1 MIGISLT
8 PAFALSPPSECALV
22 IPGGIDPV
30 TFSCTFVAPDRII
43 IVEDWIGEADA
54 YIRIDG
60 LDQGGSANYKVEK
73 TISNSIPFGG
83 NPPGAFPKMTTF
95 SHEIHDKDN
104 GTPSN
109 DDLDEECGAPG
120 SGVPNVLDDVC
131 PTVDGIDYTRSNDPD
146 RLSFS
151 QGFDSDNPDVA
162 RTSVEFSGQTPDEF
176 GTRDFIDFNTG
187 DICNTSVADNAFCTG
202 PDTDLQTF
210 GLRDV
215 NRRGDNQ
222 PFLLRETLTPVAP
235 PLIGG
240 EIVSSDFAF
249 LTIAGM
255 KFDAFNILGILSL
268 VGVSTFTALY
278 FTVKRK

>member
-1 MIGISLT
+1 MIGFSIA
-8 PAFALSPPSECALV
+8 PAFALSAPSECALV
-22 IPGGIDPV
+22 IPGGIDPD
-30 TFSCTFVAPDRII
+30 TFSCTFIAPDRII
-43 IVEDWIGEADA
+43 IFEDWIGEDDA

-60 LDQGGSANYKVEK
+60 LDQGGTINYKVEK
-73 TISNSIPFGG
+73 TITNSIPFGG
-83 NPPGAFPKMTTF
+83 TPPGPFPKMTTF

-120 SGVPNVLDDVC
+120 SGVPNVVDDVC

-151 QGFDSDNPDVA
+151 QGTPVPDVL

-187 DICNTSVADNAFCTG
+187 EICNTAVEDNDFCTG

-215 NRRGDNQ
+215 NRIGENQ
-222 PFLLRETLTPVAP
+222 PFLLRETLTPISP
-235 PLIGG
+235 PMIGG
-240 EIVSSDFAF
+240 QMVSSDFSF
-249 LTIAGM
+249 LAIAGM
-255 KFDAFNILGILSL
+255 NDNAFNILGILSL
-268 VGVSTFTALY
+268 VGVATFTALY